1 MVRVDLYIDWYRRF
15 APVVK
20 RRALAILGNESD
32 AQDIV
37 HDVFVTAI
45 SKRSVLADK
54 GSALAWL
61 YTATTRRALNR
72 LRDTRT
78 RAHLLQLNAV
88 AGQATATRPAQ
99 EAVHVAHALLDSLP
113 DELVEIAVYYWGDE
127 MTQQEIAELLG
138 CARRTVGHRLS
149 RVRDHLAARGW
160 LE

>member
-1 MVRVDLYIDWYRRF
+1 MGSPEIYIDWYRRF

-20 RRALAILGNESD
+20 RRALAIVGDESE

-45 SKRSVLADK
+45 SKRSIATGK
-54 GSALAWL
+54 GSVLAWL

-78 RAHLLQLNAV
+78 RSQLLWLNAA
-88 AGQATATRPAQ
+88 AGSRTAARPAQ
-99 EAVHVAHALLDSLP
+99 ETAHFARALVESLP
-113 DELVEIAVYYWGDE
+113 DELVEVAIYYWGDE
-127 MTQQEIAELLG
+127 MTQQEIADLLG
-138 CARRTVGHRLS
+138 CARRTVSHRLA
-149 RVRDHLAARGW
+149 RVRDHLTAQGW